1 MTTKQEHSYGIIPLK
16 REGQS
21 WNVLLVQ
28 LHAGH
33 WGFPKGHP
41 EPQETPLETA
51 TRELFEET
59 GLGISQL
66 LSEQTFD
73 EKYFFK
79 FQGTLIH
86 KRVTYFIAEVNGLE
100 KIMEDEVKAMQWVP
114 LLEAVEHVTFDQAKQ
129 ICRQVNQIVKA
140 KCSRQF

>member
-1 MTTKQEHSYGIIPLK
+1 MTTKHEHSYGIIPLK

-41 EPQETPLETA
+41 ELHETPLETA
-51 TRELFEET
+51 ARELFEET
-59 GLGISQL
+59 GLDIVQL
-66 LSEQTFD
+66 LSEQTFH

-86 KRVTYFIAEVNGLE
+86 KQVTYFIAEVQGQE
-100 KIMEDEVKAMQWVP
+100 KIMEDEVKAIQWVP
-114 LLEAVEHVTFDQAKQ
+114 LLDAVDHVTFDQAKK
-129 ICRQVNQIVKA
+129 ICRQVNQIVIA
-140 KCSRQF
+140 K